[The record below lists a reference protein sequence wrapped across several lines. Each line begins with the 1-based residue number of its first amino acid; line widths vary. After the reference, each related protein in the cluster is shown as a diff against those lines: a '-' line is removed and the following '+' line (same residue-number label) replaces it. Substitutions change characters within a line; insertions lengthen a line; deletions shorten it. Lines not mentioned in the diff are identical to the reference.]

1 MPGLRARTPN
11 TPKSS
16 NLLFPGPL
24 YPSQLCRRVCG
35 CWPRPQGGAE
45 YLRCP
50 LCLFGASWTVVSRIR
65 DVPPAPFQQLP
76 FLLLAPPTLL
86 LTSWSRWSSD
96 PESHSRPLPLQ
107 SLRYSV
113 QCIPEISPLV
123 RNPVRRARVA
133 LVGSKKLA
141 PWSWAD
147 GGAGAGAGDAN
158 PPPPPTPLC
167 SARELV
173 QGGCGVPRPT
183 GRAEHATCGGRAVRG
198 GRGEICGGV
207 CGLAACVRAAVRR
220 RGQSTVVS

>member
-1 MPGLRARTPN
+1 MGFARPPGQNTEHAQKFEPFISRPTLSISALSPCLR
-11 TPKSS
+11 
-16 NLLFPGPL
+16 LLAATAG
-24 YPSQLCRRVCG
+24 
-35 CWPRPQGGAE
+35 WGGVP
-45 YLRCP
+45 P
-50 LCLFGASWTVVSRIR
+50 LCLFRASWTVASRIR

-147 GGAGAGAGDAN
+147 GGGGAGAGDAN
-158 PPPPPTPLC
+158 PPPTPTPLC

-183 GRAEHATCGGRAVRG
+183 GRAEHAACGGRAVRG
-198 GRGEICGGV
+198 GRGDICGGV
-207 CGLAACVRAAVRR
+207 RGLAACVRAAVRR
-220 RGQSTVVS
+220 RG